1 MSLSSGYVTDMG
13 SSSKSDQILEA
24 ALAGGKPSG
33 SDTGV
38 VADLVDCLR
47 NEVAAMG
54 PPPNS
59 ETHIMAASAA
69 VRETGSS
76 AAASSGFAMR
86 PRRLRRRLAVIVASM
101 MALLLATAGV
111 GLAADDAMPGDPL
124 YGLDRALENF
134 GVGDGMAKERLTEAA
149 GLFESGQVGL
159 ALGHAAVSVATLPE
173 QAEGKTA
180 QEALD
185 DAAALLDD
193 NERAPEEV
201 GELLS
206 DLADNY
212 GTGDG
217 EGVAAIAKQIRIE
230 MVQGSAPDVPPG
242 PPNPKPGPP
251 TSTPGPPTSTPGP
264 PVTPGG

>member
-1 MSLSSGYVTDMG
+1 MSFSNGYVTDMG
-13 SSSKSDQILEA
+13 GSSKSDQILEA

-33 SDTGV
+33 SDADV

-59 ETHIMAASAA
+59 ESHIMAAAAA
-69 VRETGSS
+69 VRETGLS
-76 AAASSGFAMR
+76 AVASSGFAMR
-86 PRRLRRRLAVIVASM
+86 PRSLRTRLAVVMASM

-134 GVGDGMAKERLTEAA
+134 GVGDGMAEERLTEAV

-159 ALGHAAVSVATLPE
+159 ALGHAAVTVATLPE

-180 QEALD
+180 KEALD
-185 DAAALLDD
+185 DAAELLDG
-193 NERAPEEV
+193 NGHAPAKV
-201 GELLS
+201 GELLR
-206 DLADNY
+206 DLANNY
-212 GTGDG
+212 GTGNG
-217 EGVAAIAKQIRIE
+217 EGVAAIAKQIRHE
-230 MVQGSAPDVPPG
+230 VAQGSAPDVPPG
-242 PPNPKPGPP
+242 PPTSTPGPP